1 VHATSAPTPKPRTGG
16 RSARVRKAVLDATLS
31 RLLANGFA
39 GLTVA
44 DVAADAGVAE
54 TTIYRRWPTKAALA
68 ATALAEFAAT
78 ENPTPDTGNFESD
91 LRTVLTQILDLL
103 RRPDVERIIRALAAL
118 SDDVTGMTETRNAF
132 LQTRV
137 AGMNDVV
144 TRATTRGELDEGVNP
159 ADLLETLIAP
169 AYLRLLI
176 TGLPLNDALVDRSV
190 RAALDLANPRRST

>member
-1 VHATSAPTPKPRTGG
+1 
-16 RSARVRKAVLDATLS
+16 VLDATLN

-44 DVAADAGVAE
+44 AVAADAGVAE
-54 TTIYRRWPTKAALA
+54 TTIYRRWPTKSALAAAALA
-68 ATALAEFAAT
+68 ELAAA
-78 ENPTPDTGNFESD
+78 ENPTPDTGTLESD

-118 SDDVTGMTETRNAF
+118 ADDVAGMSETRTAF

-137 AGMNDVV
+137 AGMQDIV
-144 TRATTRGELDEGVNP
+144 TRASTRGELPEGVDP
-159 ADLLETLIAP
+159 ADVLETLVAP

-176 TGLPLNDALVDRSV
+176 TGLPLDDALVERSV
-190 RAALDLANPRRST
+190 RAALDLTCVKDRE